1 MPQQLQGLILPIGF
15 FVLLYF
21 MMIRPQ
27 KKKEQQI
34 REMRDAL
41 RVGDQV
47 VTIGG
52 IYGKILKV
60 KEDVITIEVGSAK
73 TKLEMTKWSIGS
85 VVSKNELKD
94 NKDEEVKTEDDKE

>member
-85 VVSKNELKD
+85 VVSKNESKD

>member
-1 MPQQLQGLILPIGF
+1 
-15 FVLLYF
+15 

-85 VVSKNELKD
+85 VVSKNESKD